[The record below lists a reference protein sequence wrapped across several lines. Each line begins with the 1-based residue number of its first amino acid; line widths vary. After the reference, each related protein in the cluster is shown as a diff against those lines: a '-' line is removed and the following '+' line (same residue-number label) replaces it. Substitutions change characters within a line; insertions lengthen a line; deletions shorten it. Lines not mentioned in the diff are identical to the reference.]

1 MNYFKLAALSIVD
14 KLKINI
20 IFILQ
25 LTMLFFLINI
35 IVGSINS
42 RDMLYKPYK
51 SLLKKQGWYL
61 SYIDF
66 DKSGKDIQ
74 DLFEKSEIKP
84 EIFSIYETYG
94 YDANSDYYQ
103 IAILPDH
110 LFSELSFP
118 TVQSVASSGKTIY
131 AFSGRNTI
139 NAGDSINL
147 IIGDISIRDIVVTN
161 LLTDPTYYPTY
172 SKWNLDGDITMLYKQ
187 LSSETEKDN
196 YLIMSSSTAQELKMS
211 KDLLVKTNNSI
222 VVFPNN
228 TNSELLNSEE
238 QRILD
243 LGNVGI
249 VPLSQIR
256 ERTEN
261 LLNYDY
267 NRYIPL
273 GLITIIVVMI
283 GTAGAIAIQTLK
295 EMKNYAVLYLCGM
308 KWQRI
313 IIISLCK
320 VFIMLV
326 VAFLISS
333 SSMII
338 MQSTSIAARLG
349 LYFNKTN
356 LYISLALVGLILLS
370 SLALPF
376 ILMRRSEPAD
386 LMRRIKND

>member
-1 MNYFKLAALSIVD
+1 
-14 KLKINI
+14 
-20 IFILQ
+20 
-25 LTMLFFLINI
+25 
-35 IVGSINS
+35 
-42 RDMLYKPYK
+42 
-51 SLLKKQGWYL
+51 
-61 SYIDF
+61 
-66 DKSGKDIQ
+66 
-74 DLFEKSEIKP
+74 
-84 EIFSIYETYG
+84 
-94 YDANSDYYQ
+94 
-103 IAILPDH
+103 
-110 LFSELSFP
+110 
-118 TVQSVASSGKTIY
+118 
-131 AFSGRNTI
+131 
-139 NAGDSINL
+139 
-147 IIGDISIRDIVVTN
+147 
-161 LLTDPTYYPTY
+161 
-172 SKWNLDGDITMLYKQ
+172 MLYKQ